1 MRCPPLVFDGIPTPV
16 HKMTQAQLRTFIPS
30 MLKFST
36 GRGKPGWG
44 KEDVRPPWWPE
55 DVPWA
60 NVRSDIRTAEQKRA
74 LQWTDALRR
83 IVINCYL
90 HHGRMDLLPEFSL
103 DLLQQYLTPQ
113 VAEQIQVGVVGYLL
127 MHVLVPRAYRER
139 GHATHL
145 MVK

>member
-1 MRCPPLVFDGIPTPV
+1 
-16 HKMTQAQLRTFIPS
+16 